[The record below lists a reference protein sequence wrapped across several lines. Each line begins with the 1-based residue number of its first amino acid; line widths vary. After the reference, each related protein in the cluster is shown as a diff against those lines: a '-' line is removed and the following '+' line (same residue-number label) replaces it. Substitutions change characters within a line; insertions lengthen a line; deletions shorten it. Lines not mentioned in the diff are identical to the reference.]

1 MSSDWRLVFRGFAV
15 AGIGACATILYIVG
29 LSAAYIG
36 KFTLSIAAM
45 AIGAVL
51 AFAFLRLIGPY
62 LDAIDQ
68 REAAETTQMKPRVE
82 AAGAMETGSAE
93 MK

>member
-1 MSSDWRLVFRGFAV
+1 MSGDWALVFRGFAV

-29 LSAAYIG
+29 ISAAYIG
-36 KFTLSIAAM
+36 RFTLSIAAI
-45 AIGAVL
+45 AIGAVF

-68 REAAETTQMKPRVE
+68 RETAETSQMKARVG
-82 AAGAMETGSAE
+82 AAGAMETSSAE
-93 MK
+93 TT